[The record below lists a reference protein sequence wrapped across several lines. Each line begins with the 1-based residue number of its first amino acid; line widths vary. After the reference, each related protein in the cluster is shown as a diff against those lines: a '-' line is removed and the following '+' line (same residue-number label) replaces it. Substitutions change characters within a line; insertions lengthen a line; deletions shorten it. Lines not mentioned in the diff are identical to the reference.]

1 MTRIEKLNYTF
12 SPSFVQM
19 VEDKISDYDKGLS
32 INLSEDEVNQTSS
45 HSDYINQM
53 FVKML
58 SLVDDKKWSEFCTK
72 NADQISF
79 IYEAETTAL
88 KSKQLQEAEYY
99 DCLEKIIPIINK
111 LEDSFFECIKR

>member
-1 MTRIEKLNYTF
+1 MNKIEKLNYTF

-19 VEDKISDYDKGLS
+19 VETKILDHEKGLS
-32 INLSEDEVNQTSS
+32 ISLSEDEVNHTYS

-72 NADQISF
+72 NADQILF

-88 KSKQLQEAEYY
+88 KSKQLQEAEYH

-111 LEDSFFECIKR
+111 LEDSFFECMKR